1 MAVKLTI
8 LKSGEQLISDIKEM
22 ISDNEKV
29 IGYLLN
35 NPMNVFEDDCNQDE
49 IFLQEEGDAPSNSQ
63 DIDVVMTKWIRLSKT
78 KDVMI
83 PVDWV
88 VTVVD
93 PLDSLVE
100 MYNSFSET
108 NDSMPTNK
116 ESGPSFDLQ
125 G

>member
-49 IFLQEEGDAPSNSQ
+49 ILLQEEGDAPSNSQ

-108 NDSMPTNK
+108 NDSMPTDK

>member
-1 MAVKLTI
+1 MDVKLTI

-29 IGYLLN
+29 IGYLLK
-35 NPMNVFEDDCNQDE
+35 NPMNVFEDDSDQDE
-49 IFLQEEGDAPSNSQ
+49 ILLQEEGDAPPNSQ

-93 PLDSLVE
+93 PLDKLVE

-108 NDSMPTNK
+108 NDSMPTDK

>member
-29 IGYLLN
+29 IGYLLK
-35 NPMNVFEDDCNQDE
+35 NPMNVFEDDSDQDE
-49 IFLQEEGDAPSNSQ
+49 ILLQEEGDAPPNSQ

-108 NDSMPTNK
+108 NDSMPTHK

>member
-29 IGYLLN
+29 IGYLLK
-35 NPMNVFEDDCNQDE
+35 NPMNVFEDDSDQDE
-49 IFLQEEGDAPSNSQ
+49 ILLQEEGDTPPNSQ

-78 KDVMI
+78 KDIMI

-108 NDSMPTNK
+108 NDSMPTYK

>member
-29 IGYLLN
+29 IGYLLK
-35 NPMNVFEDDCNQDE
+35 NPMNVFEDDSNQDE
-49 IFLQEEGDAPSNSQ
+49 ILLQEEGDASPNSQ

-78 KDVMI
+78 EDVMI

-108 NDSMPTNK
+108 NDSMPTYK
-116 ESGPSFDLQ
+116 EPGSSFDLQ